1 MKSTQFNQKY
11 DTGHSND
18 SPEGIN
24 TFQIRAGFM
33 IIAKSGFPQ
42 QLCLVKEA
50 SKEARTHSQQRG
62 TLDVVKTEQNK
73 NTHSLNLWNNQIEI
87 VRQCRWSRMM
97 QELETSWAERL
108 RVQWC
113 RHHRVGR
120 LPKIVT
126 SFSTLAQVASPYWKT
141 SWYLSVWSISVDLSI
156 CDLWISGTHS
166 RFFWPLFWCHLSRS
180 IRFSHLYFF
189 PCCF

>member
-1 MKSTQFNQKY
+1 
-11 DTGHSND
+11 
-18 SPEGIN
+18 
-24 TFQIRAGFM
+24 M

-97 QELETSWAERL
+97 QELGTFWAERL

-126 SFSTLAQVASPYWKT
+126 SFSTLAQVASRSYWKT
-141 SWYLSVWSISVDLSI
+141 SWYLLVWSIRVELSM
-156 CDLWISGTHS
+156 CDLWNTLSILLTPLLDSSFSQHT
-166 RFFWPLFWCHLSRS
+166 FFLYLRLSMLFLMCKFS
-180 IRFSHLYFF
+180 IVSIFTTSSFV
-189 PCCF
+189 